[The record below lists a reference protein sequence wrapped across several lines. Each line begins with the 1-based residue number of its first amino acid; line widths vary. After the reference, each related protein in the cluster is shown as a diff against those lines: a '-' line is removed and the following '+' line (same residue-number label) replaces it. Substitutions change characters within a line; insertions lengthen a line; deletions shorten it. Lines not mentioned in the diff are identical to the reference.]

1 MNRLNIMLKNFKFL
15 FIILPAMLLASMLAS
30 GQDYTYSQFYANPLY
45 LNPAL
50 AGSEYC
56 PRISLS
62 YRNQWPALPGSFASY
77 GVSFDKYVDFI
88 HGGVGVI
95 VNYDKSG
102 EAAINKAQINAMYAY
117 NLIIDSKISANFAL
131 QAGYG
136 QRSVNMSDFVFGSQ
150 IDPGTGNV
158 ITNSGP
164 FGESSSAVYYAD
176 FAGGFLLGFDEKYFF
191 GGAVHHLTQPNVS
204 FFYGEEDLLNMKIT
218 VHGGANIDFDNGY
231 RRSATPGFKISPNVL
246 YQQQGDF
253 KQLNVGSYFTFASFT
268 AGLWYRYAFENT
280 DAAIV
285 SFGFTKDNLRAG
297 YSFDYTVSKLT
308 SATGGAHEIS
318 VAWIFDCEKKS
329 RRPKTIICPTF

>member
-1 MNRLNIMLKNFKFL
+1 
-15 FIILPAMLLASMLAS
+15 MLLPNFVAI

-50 AGSEYC
+50 AGSEFC
-56 PRISLS
+56 PRVSLN
-62 YRNQWPALPGSFASY
+62 YRDQWPALPGSFAAY
-77 GVSFDKYVDFI
+77 GVSFDKYVGFL
-88 HGGVGVI
+88 HGGLGVT

-102 EAAINKAQINAMYAY
+102 EASINKAQINAMYAY
-117 NLIIDSKISANFAL
+117 NLIISSEISANLAL

-136 QRSVNMSDFVFGSQ
+136 QKSVGWDDLIFSSQ
-150 IDPGTGNV
+150 IDPGTGNTLPANPQPTDFDGNV
-158 ITNSGP
+158 N
-164 FGESSSAVYYAD
+164 YAD
-176 FAGGFLLGFDEKYFF
+176 FAGGFLLGYDEKYFL
-191 GGAVHHLTQPNVS
+191 GGAVHHLTQPDVS
-204 FFYGEEDLLNMKIT
+204 FFRETNNFLKMKFT
-218 VHGGANIDFDNGY
+218 AHAGANIDFDNGY
-231 RRSATPGFKISPNVL
+231 RRSATPGFIVSPNVL
-246 YQQQGDF
+246 YQQQGTF

-285 SFGFTKDNLRAG
+285 SIGFTKDNLRAG

-308 SATGGAHEIS
+308 STTGGAHEVS